1 MNIVRVSPPC
11 GGAPWICNRRVNS
24 YFHSNAALSVAD
36 YYRVRFGAAP
46 GRLRERLDFR
56 VRLFSEI
63 ATRPAAQVANF
74 YKLMSDLEPCHP
86 LAVKLLDWLR
96 EHPPEDKVFLR
107 QLLWQ
112 SIADAHPLASLCAP
126 WLEDTPESAV
136 VYVTGELLALPK
148 TLLGEIGAADKV
160 SCVLDTTGGDSRAAF
175 QLHDALKAK
184 DSTGVVT
191 NMACSA
197 GAIILQGCRR
207 RLVCQSAT
215 VMVHDA
221 RIAVYGT
228 ACEVQLMVDGLKEAD
243 EKAWHVF
250 DRCPVSLVKEWRES
264 GTDHY
269 FTATQAVAAGL
280 ADLVVPDF
288 ELASGSTP
296 PSTSTPGATPDAEAE
311 ALLTDL
317 LARSKPLFKD
327 EREFERVL
335 QAFFHH
341 S

>member
-1 MNIVRVSPPC
+1 
-11 GGAPWICNRRVNS
+11 
-24 YFHSNAALSVAD
+24 
-36 YYRVRFGAAP
+36 
-46 GRLRERLDFR
+46 
-56 VRLFSEI
+56 
-63 ATRPAAQVANF
+63 
-74 YKLMSDLEPCHP
+74 
-86 LAVKLLDWLR
+86 
-96 EHPPEDKVFLR
+96 
-107 QLLWQ
+107 
-112 SIADAHPLASLCAP
+112 
-126 WLEDTPESAV
+126 
-136 VYVTGELLALPK
+136 
-148 TLLGEIGAADKV
+148 
-160 SCVLDTTGGDSRAAF
+160 
-175 QLHDALKAK
+175 
-184 DSTGVVT
+184 
-191 NMACSA
+191 
-197 GAIILQGCRR
+197 
-207 RLVCQSAT
+207 
-215 VMVHDA
+215 MVHDA

-228 ACEVQLMVDGLKEAD
+228 AGEVQLMVDGLKEAD
-243 EKAWHVF
+243 EKAWRVF